1 VLFGEAV
8 DGGRAPSSTKE
19 NRTALTAARPSTPES
34 RSEKHSTM
42 GTLID
47 NAAVKTAELL
57 RPREFAQR
65 IYIWPF
71 MILYPFF
78 LQIYWYKYDEYI
90 KGSEWTFVYLGSII
104 TLHSVLML
112 APNWNIAIDALFNYV
127 KVVSLEDATHILI
140 QPAANA
146 GAGAIVSVSRETQ
159 NGEQQVS
166 FVFQKRRFLLDN
178 KTRQFSPPQF
188 AIDQEPLVGDLQK
201 SKGLSG
207 DLSQS
212 QRLYGKNLFDIPV
225 PTFLELFKE
234 HATAPFFVFQVFC
247 VGLWLLDE
255 FWYYSLFT
263 LFMLVT
269 FECTTVFQRRSTMSE
284 FRTMGVKPF
293 QIWVFRDRK
302 WKQIETTDLL
312 PGDLCSVTRT
322 GEEYAIPC
330 DMVLVDGS
338 AIVNEAML
346 SGESTPL
353 LKESIKLRPAH
364 ENLDLDGLDK
374 NSVLHGGTKTLQ
386 VTPPSDSTIA
396 NAPDNGA
403 LAIVSKTGFE
413 TSQGSLVRVM
423 IFSAE
428 RISVG
433 NWESFFFIL
442 FLLVFAI
449 AASWYV
455 WVEGTRM
462 GRIQNKL
469 ILDCVLI
476 ITSVV
481 PPELP
486 MELTMAVNSS
496 LAALSK
502 YYIYCTE
509 PFRIPMA
516 GRIDVCCFD
525 KTGTLTGEDLVFEG
539 LAGFG
544 RDIRHLSKPSEA
556 PEITSLVLGSA
567 HALVKLDDGEVVG
580 DPMEKATLDAVG
592 WELGDKDVVF
602 RSIGANKTQKIK
614 ILRRFQFSSALKRS
628 SSISS
633 IGPKTLVSVKGAPE
647 TIRHRLTTIPEKY
660 EDIYKS
666 FTRSG
671 SRVLALA
678 YKYLEDEIAPSKV
691 NKLER
696 ESVEEGL
703 EFGGFIVFHCPLKED
718 AIETIQMLNESS
730 HRSIMITGDNPLTAV
745 FVAKEVK
752 IVEREVLI
760 LDAPEEHHGDHELI
774 WRNVEETRII
784 PFSSTDKIDESFFET
799 NDIAITG
806 YALAKLLEHPQ
817 LRSLIRHTWV
827 YARVSPTQKEFIL
840 NTLKAM
846 GYNTLMCGDGTN
858 DVGALKQAHI
868 GVALLNGTEEGM
880 KKIQEQRKLEATQKV
895 YDKQCE
901 LMARWNKPAPPVPMP
916 IAHLYPPGPSNPNYL
931 KALEKQGIEITPEM
945 KKLAEKSKNDLPVVN
960 AQGIVTGSDASS
972 ELSNMLMGSL
982 NELEQE
988 NEAPALKLGDASVAA
1003 PFTSKLANVSAV
1015 TNIIRQ
1021 GRCALV
1027 STIQMY
1033 KILALNCLISAYSLS
1048 VIYLAGVKFGDGQA
1062 TVSGLLISVCFLSIS
1077 KGQPVEKLSKQRP
1090 QPGIFNIYIMG
1101 SILGQFAVH
1110 IATLIYV
1117 TTEIYRLEPREPK
1130 VDLEKEFAP
1139 SLLNTGIFLIQLA
1152 QQVSTFAVNYQ
1163 GKPFKESITENKGMY
1178 YGLLG
1183 VAGLALAGSTEFIPE
1198 LNEMMKFVPMTTEF
1212 KAKLTVT
1219 IVLDLVVAWA
1229 IELVLKYFFMDY
1241 KPADIALRGDEL

>member
-1 VLFGEAV
+1 MALVENVAV
-8 DGGRAPSSTKE
+8 QSSQ
-19 NRTALTAARPSTPES
+19 
-34 RSEKHSTM
+34 
-42 GTLID
+42 
-47 NAAVKTAELL
+47 LL
-57 RPREFAQR
+57 RPRDLMQR
-65 IYIWPF
+65 VYVTPF
-71 MILYPFF
+71 LVLYPLFF
-78 LQIYWYKYDEYI
+78 QVYMNQYDTYI

-104 TLHSVLML
+104 SIHAVLML
-112 APNWNIAIDALFNYV
+112 APNWSISIDALFNYV
-127 KVVSLEDATHILI
+127 KVDKLSEASHILL
-140 QPAANA
+140 QAAPNF
-146 GAGAIVSVSRETQ
+146 GAGAITEITRHKYSDEIQT
-159 NGEQQVS
+159 S
-166 FVFQKRRFLLDN
+166 FIFQKRRFLYHPESG
-178 KTRQFSPPQF
+178 KFTPPQF
-188 AIDQEPLVGDLQK
+188 KIDEEPLLKELQT
-201 SKGLSG
+201 SKGISG
-207 DLSQS
+207 DLSQLT
-212 QRLYGKNLFDIPV
+212 RVYGKNHFDIPI
-225 PTFLELFKE
+225 PSFWELFKE
-234 HATAPFFVFQVFC
+234 HATAPFFVFQIFC

-269 FECTTVFQRRSTMSE
+269 FECTTVFQRRTTMGE

-293 QIWVFRDRK
+293 SIWVHRDGK
-302 WKQIETTDLL
+302 WRQTETTELL
-312 PGDLCSVTRT
+312 PGDLVSITRT
-322 GEEYAIPC
+322 GDDYAIPC
-330 DMVLVDGS
+330 DLVLVDGA

-353 LKESIKLRPAH
+353 LKESIKLRPGNAK
-364 ENLDLDGLDK
+364 LDLEGLDK
-374 NSVLHGGTKTLQ
+374 NSVLHGGTKALQ
-386 VTPPSDSTIA
+386 VTPPTEPIVA
-396 NAPDNGA
+396 PAPDKGA

-428 RISVG
+428 RVSVG
-433 NWESFFFIL
+433 NMESFFFIL

-455 WVEGTRM
+455 WVEGTKM

-486 MELTMAVNSS
+486 MELTLAVNTS

-502 YYIYCTE
+502 FYIYCTE

-544 RDIRHLSKPSEA
+544 KDIRHLAKPSEV
-556 PEITSLVLGSA
+556 PNVTNLVLGSA

-580 DPMEKATLDAVG
+580 DPMEKATLEAVG
-592 WELGDKDVVF
+592 WNIGEKDVVF
-602 RSIGANKTQKIK
+602 RGDGKNAEKIK

-628 SSISS
+628 ASISTVD
-633 IGPKTLVSVKGAPE
+633 GGKTLVSVKGAPE
-647 TIRHRLTTIPEKY
+647 TIRSRLTTVPDNY
-660 EDIYKS
+660 EHIYKS

-671 SRVLALA
+671 SRVLAIA
-678 YKYLEDEIAPSKV
+678 YKFLEDNITHARV
-691 NKLER
+691 NKIDR
-696 ESVEEGL
+696 EDVEEGL
-703 EFGGFIVFHCPLKED
+703 EFAGFLVFHCPLKDD
-718 AIETIQMLNESS
+718 AIETIAMLNQSS

-745 FVAKEVK
+745 FVANEVK

-774 WRNVEETRII
+774 WRNVDETKII
-784 PFSSTDKIDESFFET
+784 PFSSSSEIDVTMFKT

-806 YALAKLLEHPQ
+806 YALAKLLNHPQ
-817 LRSLIRHTWV
+817 LHDLIKHTWV
-827 YARVSPTQKEFIL
+827 YARVSPAQKEFIL
-840 NTLKAM
+840 NTLKHL

-858 DVGALKQAHI
+858 DVGALKQAHV

-880 KKIQEQRKLEATQKV
+880 KKIAEQRKIEATQKV
-895 YDKQCE
+895 YEKQCE
-901 LMARWNKPAPPVPMP
+901 LMTRWGKPNPPAPIV

-931 KALEKQGIEITPEM
+931 KAIEKQGIEVTDEM
-945 KKLAEKSKNDLPVVN
+945 RKLAEAAKTEEDIPVVDRNGRVVNQN
-960 AQGIVTGSDASS
+960 AQG
-972 ELSNMLMGSL
+972 ELSGMLMNSL
-982 NELEQE
+982 NQLEE
-988 NEAPALKLGDASVAA
+988 ESEAPTLKLGDASCAA

-1015 TNIIRQ
+1015 TKIIRQ

-1077 KGQPVEKLSKQRP
+1077 KGQPVEKLSKERP

-1117 TTEIYRLEPREPK
+1117 TTEIYKLEPREPQL
-1130 VDLEKEFAP
+1130 DLEKEFSP

-1163 GKPFKESITENKGMY
+1163 GRPFKESITENKGMY
-1178 YGLLG
+1178 YGLLA
-1183 VAGLALAGSTEFIPE
+1183 VSGLAFAGSTEFIPE
-1198 LNEMMKFVPMTTEF
+1198 LNEAMKFVPMTPEF
-1212 KAKLTVT
+1212 KFKLTT
-1219 IVLDLVVAWA
+1219 TLVLDLGLSWA

-1241 KPADIALRGDEL
+1241 KPADIAVRDNDVESKKEK